1 MAIQVLLADDQAV
14 VRAGI
19 RAVLKE
25 APDIEVVG
33 AAKDG
38 TAAQRLT
45 HKLRPDVLLLD
56 LVMPGPRPSEVAR
69 WVRNHSPQTTTLVLT
84 GHDRDAFLAEMTEE
98 AVGFVTKNQR
108 PKRIVS
114 AIRRAAQGE
123 ALYTEEQL
131 ERARR
136 WREDVG
142 RRWDSLTER
151 ERGVLRLLTEGLSNA
166 AIAEALCIAEKT
178 VEYHVTNILG
188 KLGVAS
194 RLEAAAWVHD
204 QIPGDLWGD
213 HSEGTQENP

>member
-1 MAIQVLLADDQAV
+1 MLN
-14 VRAGI
+14 
-19 RAVLKE
+19 
-25 APDIEVVG
+25 
-33 AAKDG
+33 
-38 TAAQRLT
+38 
-45 HKLRPDVLLLD
+45 
-56 LVMPGPRPSEVAR
+56 LVMPGPKPVDIER
-69 WVRNHSPQTTTLVLT
+69 WVPHNCPETTTLILT
-84 GHDRDAFLAEMTEE
+84 AHDRDAFLAEMEE
-98 AVGFVTKNQR
+98 AGAAGFLTKDEDA
-108 PKRIVS
+108 PALVE
-114 AIRRAAQGE
+114 ALRRAAQGE

-136 WREDVG
+136 RREDVG